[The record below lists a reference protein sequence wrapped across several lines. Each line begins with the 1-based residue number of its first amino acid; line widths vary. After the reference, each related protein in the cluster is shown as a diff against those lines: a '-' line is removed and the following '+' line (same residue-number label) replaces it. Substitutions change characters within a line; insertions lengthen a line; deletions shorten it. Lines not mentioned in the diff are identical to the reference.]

1 MEVSVAFLHVHKSA
15 LFDNSQPIAGPVCFQ
30 LLVLE
35 DRRPIV
41 INANPTETQ
50 QPHEKK
56 KRSTVAGSRATFLTL
71 PTENISYDAGAS
83 VEDSICTIL
92 SEQVGFPIRR
102 VTRVDTWTNK
112 RKRRK
117 NLQRRSLQQAN
128 SSASTASDDEK
139 VRNCNPNLSE
149 ISFFNSKSSDN
160 MNIVKLQKEPTY
172 GKALVCIPANEDEF
186 KKYQESLQSSKWENL
201 QTIRNSQINGVI
213 ACSEQIMNCI
223 FELEDWL
230 LDMQTINRHFLYHFF
245 TKTPSKSR
253 IIKSVHNI
261 AYFELPSTSSGP
273 SSYDLQENE
282 NVDETIRSKHML
294 RAQMILIDKCEF
306 FSINPL
312 FENPLASNISDSI
325 KYYYEGMDTKM
336 DPENSTQ
343 SDYSY
348 RYPLHS
354 AASQK
359 NPKKNLENLLEIYD
373 PNEVDGQLRTPLHYA
388 CTRGLIDN
396 AMAIIE
402 SSSFIQINA
411 QDRKGNTALHLAVK
425 GGHEYLVT
433 LLLKHPAIE
442 KDIENKNGMSPAD
455 YCRSQQSAVF
465 KRMHKDLHKKAVSAK
480 KLTVRSAGGTWNVKK
495 CKENDA
501 GENTQEQKSLRMI
514 LEEIAFDRNLTQDDK
529 NVLTFFIKSENLQL
543 AIRLSEYPADKL
555 DAKRWNL
562 TISAYKGIQY
572 THEEPYIFLGRNPFI
587 TFEEEQKAVSSNA

>member
-1 MEVSVAFLHVHKSA
+1 
-15 LFDNSQPIAGPVCFQ
+15 
-30 LLVLE
+30 
-35 DRRPIV
+35 
-41 INANPTETQ
+41 
-50 QPHEKK
+50 
-56 KRSTVAGSRATFLTL
+56 
-71 PTENISYDAGAS
+71 
-83 VEDSICTIL
+83 
-92 SEQVGFPIRR
+92 
-102 VTRVDTWTNK
+102 
-112 RKRRK
+112 
-117 NLQRRSLQQAN
+117 
-128 SSASTASDDEK
+128 
-139 VRNCNPNLSE
+139 
-149 ISFFNSKSSDN
+149 

-172 GKALVCIPANEDEF
+172 GKALVCVPANEDEF
-186 KKYQESLQSSKWENL
+186 KKYQASFQNSKWENL

-213 ACSEQIMNCI
+213 ACSEQIMNCM

-261 AYFELPSTSSGP
+261 AYFELPPSTSSGS

-282 NVDETIRSKHML
+282 NVDETIRSRHML

-312 FENPLASNISDSI
+312 FENPLASNISD
-325 KYYYEGMDTKM
+325 
-336 DPENSTQ
+336 
-343 SDYSY
+343 
-348 RYPLHS
+348 
-354 AASQK
+354 K
-359 NPKKNLENLLEIYD
+359 NPKKNLENLLEVYD

-514 LEEIAFDRNLTQDDK
+514 LEEIAFDRSLTQDDK
-529 NVLTFFIKSENLQL
+529 NVLAFFIKSENLQL
-543 AIRLSEYPADKL
+543 AIRLSEYPTDKL

-572 THEEPYIFLGRNPFI
+572 THEEPYIFLGRSPFI
-587 TFEEEQKAVSSNA
+587 TFEEEQKAISGEVKK